1 MTAPTTT
8 DNTTADKATAAA
20 DQDGQGTAATAAS
33 YSEAPTLR
41 LCTAGSVDDGK
52 STFVGRL
59 LHDTKSILTDQLES
73 VERASAARGLQ
84 NTDLSLLVDGLR
96 AEREQGITIDVAY
109 RYFASDR
116 RSFIL
121 ADTPGHVQYT
131 RNTVT
136 GMSTSELVVILVDV
150 RNGVIEQTRRH
161 LTVAALLDIPQVVV
175 AVNKIDAVDYSQE
188 AFEKVEG
195 QVEELVGELRET
207 FGKDTL
213 PELDIVPISALVGD
227 NVVSESPNTPWY
239 KGDSVLKILEDAR
252 PAAAATTEFRFPVQF
267 VIRDHASDYRG
278 YAGRITSGEVA
289 VGDTVHA
296 GFRSTRVAGIDTPDG
311 SVQRASAGQSVTL
324 RLEDELDISRG
335 SVLSDATLPEPV
347 NQFGALAFHL
357 ADAPLRVGTNL
368 LLRYGPAQVRARVLG
383 VDEQLSIADGAAGV
397 GAAAEA
403 GAGADAGADG
413 AQAPAQQLEQNDVA
427 RIRVAVAEPLPVEA
441 YVRGGQTGSFL
452 LINPSTGDTLTAGLV
467 SS

>member
-1 MTAPTTT
+1 MTAPTSLTESTT
-8 DNTTADKATAAA
+8 TTTGA
-20 DQDGQGTAATAAS
+20 DQASATTAAS
-33 YSEAPTLR
+33 YEEAPTLR

-59 LHDTKSILTDQLES
+59 LHDTKSILADQLES
-73 VERASAARGLQ
+73 VERVSAARGLQ
-84 NTDLSLLVDGLR
+84 NPDLSLLVDGLR

-136 GMSTSELVVILVDV
+136 GMSTSDLVVILVDV

-161 LTVAALLDIPQVVV
+161 LTVAALLDIPQVIV

-188 AFEKVEG
+188 AFDTAAS
-195 QVEELVGELRET
+195 QVRELVDELRGA
-207 FGKDTL
+207 FGEQKL
-213 PELDIVPISALVGD
+213 PVVDIVPISALVGD
-227 NVVSESPNTPWY
+227 NVVSKSENTPWY
-239 KGDSVLKILEDAR
+239 EGESVLTILEDAR
-252 PAAAATTEFRFPVQF
+252 PAAVATEEFRFPVQF
-267 VIRDHASDYRG
+267 VIRDHATDYRG

-296 GFRSTRVAGIDTPDG
+296 GFRSSRVAGIDTPDG
-311 SVQRASAGQSVTL
+311 PQQRATAGQSVTL

-335 SVLSDATLPEPV
+335 SILSDETLPEPV
-347 NQFGALAFHL
+347 TQFSALAFHL
-357 ADAPLRVGTNL
+357 ADAPVRVGSNL
-368 LLRYGPAQVRARVLG
+368 LLRYGPAEVRARVLG
-383 VDEQLSIADGAAGV
+383 IDEQLSIADGAA
-397 GAAAEA
+397 AEA
-403 GAGADAGADG
+403 GAAGE
-413 AQAPAQQLEQNDVA
+413 PATALEQNDVA
-427 RIRVAVAEPLPVEA
+427 RIRVAVADPLSVEA

>member
-1 MTAPTTT
+1 MTAPTTLT
-8 DNTTADKATAAA
+8 ESTTTTGADQASATTAT
-20 DQDGQGTAATAAS
+20 S
-33 YSEAPTLR
+33 YEEAPTLR

-59 LHDTKSILTDQLES
+59 LHDTKSILADQLES
-73 VERASAARGLQ
+73 VERVSAARGLQ
-84 NTDLSLLVDGLR
+84 NPDLSLLVDGLR

-136 GMSTSELVVILVDV
+136 GMSTSDLVVILVDV

-188 AFEKVEG
+188 AFETAAG
-195 QVEELVGELRET
+195 QVRELVDELRGA
-207 FGKDTL
+207 FGEEKL
-213 PELDIVPISALVGD
+213 PVVDIVPISALVGD
-227 NVVSESPNTPWY
+227 NVVSKSENTPWY
-239 KGDSVLKILEDAR
+239 EGESVLTILEDAR
-252 PAAAATTEFRFPVQF
+252 PAGVATEQFRFPVQF
-267 VIRDHASDYRG
+267 VIRDHATDYRG

-296 GFRSTRVAGIDTPDG
+296 GFRSTRVVGIDTPDG
-311 SVQRASAGQSVTL
+311 PQQRATAGQSVTL

-335 SVLSDATLPEPV
+335 SILSDETLPEPV
-347 NQFGALAFHL
+347 TQFSALAFHL
-357 ADAPLRVGTNL
+357 ADAPVRVGSNL
-368 LLRYGPAQVRARVLG
+368 LLRYGPAEVRARVLG
-383 VDEQLSIADGAAGV
+383 IDEQLSIADS
-397 GAAAEA
+397 AAAEA
-403 GAGADAGADG
+403 GAAGE
-413 AQAPAQQLEQNDVA
+413 PATALEQNDVA
-427 RIRVAVAEPLPVEA
+427 RIRVAVADPLSVEP

-467 SS
+467 SG

>member
-1 MTAPTTT
+1 MTAPTTLT
-8 DNTTADKATAAA
+8 ESTTTTTGADQASATTAT
-20 DQDGQGTAATAAS
+20 S
-33 YSEAPTLR
+33 YEEAPTLR

-59 LHDTKSILTDQLES
+59 LHDTKSILADQLES
-73 VERASAARGLQ
+73 VERVSAARGLQ
-84 NTDLSLLVDGLR
+84 NPDLSLLVDGLR

-136 GMSTSELVVILVDV
+136 GMSTSDLVVILVDV

-161 LTVAALLDIPQVVV
+161 LTVAALLDIPQVIV

-188 AFEKVEG
+188 AFDTAAS
-195 QVEELVGELRET
+195 QVRELVDELRGA
-207 FGKDTL
+207 FGEQKL
-213 PELDIVPISALVGD
+213 PVVDIVPISALVGD
-227 NVVSESPNTPWY
+227 NVVSKSENTPWY
-239 KGDSVLKILEDAR
+239 EGESVLTILEDAR
-252 PAAAATTEFRFPVQF
+252 PAAVATEEFRFPVQF
-267 VIRDHASDYRG
+267 VIRDHATDYRG

-296 GFRSTRVAGIDTPDG
+296 GFRSSRVAGIDTPDG
-311 SVQRASAGQSVTL
+311 PQQRATAGQSVTL

-335 SVLSDATLPEPV
+335 SILSDETLPEPV
-347 NQFGALAFHL
+347 TQFSALAFHL
-357 ADAPLRVGTNL
+357 ADAPVRVGSNL
-368 LLRYGPAQVRARVLG
+368 LLRYGPAEVRARVLG
-383 VDEQLSIADGAAGV
+383 IDEQLSIADGAA
-397 GAAAEA
+397 AEA
-403 GAGADAGADG
+403 GAAGE
-413 AQAPAQQLEQNDVA
+413 PATALEQNDVA
-427 RIRVAVAEPLPVEA
+427 RIRVAVADPLSVEA